1 MHLVVKKSYDWQYN
15 TTKLKNTKYRTVVN
29 NIKRKMPSSY
39 TPSGQDWAPVN
50 VGKTSRPGAKGPKVA
65 EKRYVCMYVCSTNFV
80 SSFLFSTPYWCCTVR
95 LSHLNQDTI
104 IE

>member
-65 EKRYVCMYVCSTNFV
+65 EKRYVRMDCHFCIIR
-80 SSFLFSTPYWCCTVR
+80 TVR
-95 LSHLNQDTI
+95 LSQDTYDCNPRI
-104 IE
+104 IVMLQ